1 MRSLIVGLA
10 GLSIALGGATAVMA
24 RDAAPAAAPATAP
37 ATAPAAAPA
46 TPAAAPA
53 TIPAAAGKASVES
66 TTIGD
71 LIAKPGSKAVLTKDY
86 PELLAYPG
94 LDDIKG
100 MTLRDISKY
109 PQANLDDARLAS
121 IQKDL
126 DTAPN

>member
-1 MRSLIVGLA
+1 MRSHIAGLA
-10 GLSIALGGATAVMA
+10 ALTIALAGGAVAQTAA
-24 RDAAPAAAPATAP
+24 PAPPAAAPAAA
-37 ATAPAAAPA
+37 AAPIPSA
-46 TPAAAPA
+46 T
-53 TIPAAAGKASVES
+53 GKASVEK

-71 LIAKPGSKAVLTKDY
+71 LVGNASSKAVLSKDY

-100 MTLRDISKY
+100 MTLRDVSKY

-126 DTAPN
+126 NAAPGP